1 MGVFSKIFGGDNK
14 MELQNNS
21 NDSDVLDEDAK
32 SLTQSVTSDKT
43 QKNIEPSP
51 FLAED
56 ELKEKE

>member
-21 NDSDVLDEDAK
+21 NDDISDEDAK
-32 SLTQSVTSDKT
+32 SLTQSTTSNKT
-43 QKNIEPSP
+43 QKNTEPSP
-51 FLAED
+51 FLVDD